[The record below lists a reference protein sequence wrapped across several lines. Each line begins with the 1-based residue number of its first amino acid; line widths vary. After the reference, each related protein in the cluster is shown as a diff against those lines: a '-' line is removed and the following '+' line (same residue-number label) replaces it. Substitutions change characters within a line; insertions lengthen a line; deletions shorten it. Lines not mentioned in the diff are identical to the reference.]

1 MIQKLNGSHPNLLR
15 LYGWVFAEPEVLHV
29 VMERAEKGLLHALQ
43 EGLMLFMR
51 MNIALD
57 VAKGL
62 KAIHDIGYI
71 HEDLKPGNIL
81 VCLSQ
86 NVFDLDWYII
96 SRYNVNTFLAGK
108 GRM

>member
-43 EGLMLFMR
+43 EGITLFMR

-81 VCLSQ
+81 VCLCQ
-86 NVFDLDWYII
+86 KM
-96 SRYNVNTFLAGK
+96 FLTLIDT
-108 GRM
+108 

>member
-29 VMERAEKGLLHALQ
+29 VMERADKGLLQALQ
-43 EGLMLFMR
+43 EGLTLLMR

-62 KAIHDIGYI
+62 EAIHDIGYI

-81 VCLSQ
+81 VCLTQ
-86 NVFDLDWYII
+86 
-96 SRYNVNTFLAGK
+96 
-108 GRM
+108 

>member
-1 MIQKLNGSHPNLLR
+1 MIQKLRGSHPNLLR

-29 VMERAEKGLLHALQ
+29 VMERAERGLLYALRQ
-43 EGLMLFMR
+43 QLTLLFR

-81 VCLSQ
+81 VCLTQ
-86 NVFDLDWYII
+86 YILLI
-96 SRYNVNTFLAGK
+96 LTTS
-108 GRM
+108 MHC

>member
-15 LYGWVFAEPEVLHV
+15 LYGWVFAEPDVLHV
-29 VMERAEKGLLHALQ
+29 VMERAERGLLHALQ
-43 EGLMLFMR
+43 LQEGLTLIIR

-81 VCLSQ
+81 VCLTQ
-86 NVFDLDWYII
+86 
-96 SRYNVNTFLAGK
+96 
-108 GRM
+108 